1 MRMPADG
8 ERPYTYRKI
17 TCSQQAKTAETIGTY
32 RMESRSAGRF
42 PHMAVAKRRK
52 TMSINTYVVSS
63 SLLRPDIPNSRQI
76 MFMLAKFPCLA
87 VVFL

>member
-17 TCSQQAKTAETIGTY
+17 KCSQQAKTAETIGMN

-52 TMSINTYVVSS
+52 TINIDTYA
-63 SLLRPDIPNSRQI
+63 L
-76 MFMLAKFPCLA
+76 PCLSTRFSA
-87 VVFL
+87 